1 MKYLIPI
8 LTLLSFLLL
17 IGIIYTVT
25 TEVSELRDEV
35 GTHREQIIELQ
46 RQISISDKNA
56 QRIIDEFRNIL
67 EGKRLIPVFDYRTF
81 LVYDEQQM
89 KGKDE

>member
-8 LTLLSFLLL
+8 ATLLSFLLL

-35 GTHREQIIELQ
+35 GLLRKQVTGLQ
-46 RQISISDKNA
+46 DYIDVTDNKCD
-56 QRIIDEFRNIL
+56 RIKAEVADMVKPFT
-67 EGKRLIPVFDYRTF
+67 RLIPINGGWLAVR
-81 LVYDEQQM
+81 E
-89 KGKDE
+89 ENP